1 MRQSTLALICGLA
14 LFVILAYSWCGKNP
28 LPQGSVLSPGASP
41 TPTLAAS
48 ATTPAQTV
56 TAVSA
61 TPSAS
66 ATASAT
72 QTPTSTPIAFP
83 PEFEKV
89 VQKADPAIVE
99 LTVFDAK
106 GQLLR
111 SGNAFYVGRDG
122 LLVTSLDLVT
132 DGAYGVAK
140 SSDGKIR
147 NVIGVIDFSKTSGLA
162 ILRAETKVG
171 VPILPLQK
179 NSESI
184 AVNAW
189 GVVIGSTLQHK
200 EQPLGGGMIK
210 SLGAD
215 PRKDPFQIG
224 GTVPADATGAPVVD
238 ANGDVVG
245 VVTAGGKNDIQ
256 PSGQLEPLLAAIK
269 PGTTA
274 KWIAVPV
281 ESPSPTPT
289 PMPRVAR
296 RVLSNPAPKYPFEAR
311 SIRVG
316 PRAGNG
322 KYRVTFGPNGLVK
335 NVQVVESTGQ
345 PILDRAA
352 IDGLHSWRAE
362 PGPADWTV
370 LVPITFQ
377 P

>member
-14 LFVILAYSWCGKNP
+14 LFVILAYSWCGRNP
-28 LPQGSVLSPGASP
+28 LPQVSVLSTTP
-41 TPTLAAS
+41 TPAPTAAVV
-48 ATTPAQTV
+48 AATPAQT
-56 TAVSA
+56 AVSA
-61 TPSAS
+61 SSTPSAS
-66 ATASAT
+66 PSTSAT

-89 VQKADPAIVE
+89 ARKADPAIVE
-99 LTVFDAK
+99 LTIFDAK

-111 SGNAFYVGRDG
+111 SGNGFYVGRDG
-122 LLVTSLDLVT
+122 LLATSLDLVA

-147 NVIGVIDFSKTSGLA
+147 NVAGVIDFSKTSGLA
-162 ILRAETKVG
+162 ILRAETKTG

-189 GVVIGSTLQHK
+189 GVVIGNALQHK
-200 EQPLGGGMIK
+200 EQPLAGGMIK

-215 PRKDPFQIG
+215 PKKDPFQIG
-224 GTVPADATGAPVVD
+224 GTIPSDAAGSPVVD

-269 PGTTA
+269 PGTAA
-274 KWIAVPV
+274 KWAAAPQ
-281 ESPSPTPT
+281 ESPSATPT
-289 PMPRVAR
+289 PRAAR
-296 RVLSNPAPKYPFEAR
+296 RVLFNPAPKYPFEAR
-311 SIRVG
+311 SIRIG
-316 PRAGNG
+316 PNRGNG
-322 KYRVTFGPNGLVK
+322 KYRVTFDTNGSVR

-345 PILDRAA
+345 PILDNAA
-352 IDGLHSWRAE
+352 IDGLRQWRAE
-362 PGPADWTV
+362 PGATDWTV
-370 LVPITFQ
+370 LVPITFA

>member
-14 LFVILAYSWCGKNP
+14 LFVILAYSWCGRNP
-28 LPQGSVLSPGASP
+28 LPQGSVLSTTP
-41 TPTLAAS
+41 TPAPTAAT
-48 ATTPAQTV
+48 AAATPAQT
-56 TAVSA
+56 AALASA

-66 ATASAT
+66 PSTSAS

-89 VQKADPAIVE
+89 AHKADPAIVE
-99 LTVFDAK
+99 LTIFDAK

-111 SGNAFYVGRDG
+111 SGNGFYVGRDG
-122 LLVTSLDLVT
+122 LLATSLDLVA

-147 NVIGVIDFSKTSGLA
+147 NVAGVIDFSKTSGLA
-162 ILRAETKVG
+162 ILRAETKTG

-200 EQPLGGGMIK
+200 EQPLAGGMIK

-215 PRKDPFQIG
+215 PKKDPFQIG
-224 GTVPADATGAPVVD
+224 GTIPSDAAGSPVLD

-245 VVTAGGKNDIQ
+245 VVTASGKNDIQ

-269 PGTTA
+269 PSTAA
-274 KWIAVPV
+274 KWAAAPQ

-289 PMPRVAR
+289 PRVAR
-296 RVLSNPAPKYPFEAR
+296 RVLFNPAPKYPFEAR
-311 SIRVG
+311 SIRIG
-316 PRAGNG
+316 PNRGNG
-322 KYRVTFGPNGLVK
+322 KYRVTFGINGSVR

-345 PILDRAA
+345 PILDNAA
-352 IDGLHSWRAE
+352 IDGLRQWRAE
-362 PGPADWTV
+362 PGTTEWTV
-370 LVPITFQ
+370 LVPITFA

>member
-14 LFVILAYSWCGKNP
+14 LFVILAYSWCGRNP
-28 LPQGSVLSPGASP
+28 LPQGSVLSTTP
-41 TPTLAAS
+41 TPTPALAA
-48 ATTPAQTV
+48 TTAPAQTAAS
-56 TAVSA
+56 TSA
-61 TPSAS
+61 APSAS
-66 ATASAT
+66 ATTSAS
-72 QTPTSTPIAFP
+72 QTPTPTPVASFP

-89 VQKADPAIVE
+89 AHKADPAIVE
-99 LTVFDAK
+99 LTIFDAK

-111 SGNAFYVGRDG
+111 SGNGFYVGRDG
-122 LLVTSLDLVT
+122 LLATSHELVA

-147 NVIGVIDFSKTSGLA
+147 NVVGVIDFSKTSGLA
-162 ILRAETKVG
+162 ILRAETKTG

-200 EQPLGGGMIK
+200 EQPLAGGLIK

-215 PRKDPFQIG
+215 PKKDPFQIG
-224 GTVPADATGAPVVD
+224 GTIPGDAVGAPVLD

-269 PGTTA
+269 PGTAA
-274 KWIAVPV
+274 KWAAAPV

-289 PMPRVAR
+289 PRAAR
-296 RVLSNPAPKYPFEAR
+296 RVLYNPAPKYPFEAR

-316 PRAGNG
+316 PNRGNG
-322 KYRVTFGPNGLVK
+322 KYRVTFGTNGLVK

-345 PILDRAA
+345 PILDSAA
-352 IDGLHSWRAE
+352 IDGLRQWRAE
-362 PGPADWTV
+362 PGAADWTV
-370 LVPITFQ
+370 LVPITFA